1 MVTNP
6 SDIDP
11 FIAVGSELAT
21 ARVAQGLSLSDI
33 SSQLRISV
41 KYLEFLET
49 GEREKLPGATYV
61 LGFIRSYAKCLDLD
75 ADAMCQRLSKT
86 MAASD
91 RQPEYHFIE
100 NKNAGGGDW
109 RNMIMI
115 GVVLIIVSYTA
126 WYFMRNDYVPDAE
139 LTASTELGTELGTEL
154 DTELGKDSI
163 EQNADEVIT
172 EITETEIATIA
183 PDITVDAATT
193 ETGSEVNTTE
203 ETAAK
208 QDNAENSNVISD
220 MVDGSATDPAAAN
233 TNPAIMPARTDGLA
247 ITALAEAWVE
257 LSPLVGEPVLAKLL
271 AAGEMI
277 TIPADNSYMLTTGN
291 AGAISLGYV
300 DQDTPWLA
308 LGAAGQILNKK
319 PIDTLLPNN

>member
-1 MVTNP
+1 MVSNP

-41 KYLEFLET
+41 KYLEFLEN

-61 LGFIRSYAKCLDLD
+61 LGFIRSYAKYLDLE
-75 ADAMCQRLSKT
+75 ADAMCQRLSET

-100 NKNAGGGDW
+100 NKTAGSSDW

-126 WYFMRNDYVPDAE
+126 WYFMHDDYVLDAE
-139 LTASTELGTELGTEL
+139 LTASTELGTELGTGL
-154 DTELGKDSI
+154 DTELS
-163 EQNADEVIT
+163 
-172 EITETEIATIA
+172 TETDIA
-183 PDITVDAATT
+183 PTQPEITVDTATIQ
-193 ETGSEVNTTE
+193 TGSDINITE
-203 ETAAK
+203 DTATK
-208 QDNAENSNVISD
+208 QNDAEQSELISD
-220 MVDGSATDPAAAN
+220 MADGSSTDHTAAN
-233 TNPAIMPARTDGLA
+233 TNPTTMPVRTDGLA

-257 LSPLVGEPVLAKLL
+257 LSTPVGEPVLAKLL
-271 AAGEMI
+271 TAGEMI
-277 TIPADNSYMLTTGN
+277 TIPANNNYVLTTGN

-308 LGAAGQILNKK
+308 LGVAGQILNKK

>member
-1 MVTNP
+1 MVSNP

-21 ARVAQGLSLSDI
+21 ARAAQGLSLSDI

-41 KYLEFLET
+41 KYLEFLEN

-61 LGFIRSYAKCLDLD
+61 LGFIRSYAKYLDLE
-75 ADAMCQRLSKT
+75 ADAMCQRLSET

-100 NKNAGGGDW
+100 NKTAGGSDW

-126 WYFMRNDYVPDAE
+126 WYFMHDDYVLDAE
-139 LTASTELGTELGTEL
+139 LTASTELGTELSTGL
-154 DTELGKDSI
+154 DTELS
-163 EQNADEVIT
+163 
-172 EITETEIATIA
+172 TETDIA
-183 PDITVDAATT
+183 PTQPEITVDTATIQ
-193 ETGSEVNTTE
+193 TGSDINITE
-203 ETAAK
+203 DTATK
-208 QDNAENSNVISD
+208 QNDAEQSELISD
-220 MVDGSATDPAAAN
+220 MADGSSTDHTAAN
-233 TNPAIMPARTDGLA
+233 TNPTTMPVRTDGLA

-257 LSPLVGEPVLAKLL
+257 LSTPVGEPVLAKLL
-271 AAGEMI
+271 TAGEMI
-277 TIPADNSYMLTTGN
+277 TIPANNNYVLTTGN

-308 LGAAGQILNKK
+308 LGVAGQILNKK

>member
-1 MVTNP
+1 MVSNP

-41 KYLEFLET
+41 KYLEFLEN

-61 LGFIRSYAKCLDLD
+61 LGFIRSYAKCLDLE
-75 ADAMCQRLSKT
+75 ADAMCQRLSET

-100 NKNAGGGDW
+100 NKTAGGGDW

-126 WYFMRNDYVPDAE
+126 WYFMHDDYVLDAE
-139 LTASTELGTELGTEL
+139 LTASTELGTELSTGL
-154 DTELGKDSI
+154 DTELS
-163 EQNADEVIT
+163 
-172 EITETEIATIA
+172 TETDIA
-183 PDITVDAATT
+183 PTQPEITVDTATIQ
-193 ETGSEVNTTE
+193 TGSDINITE
-203 ETAAK
+203 DTATK
-208 QDNAENSNVISD
+208 QNDAEQSELISD
-220 MVDGSATDPAAAN
+220 MADGSSTDHTAAN
-233 TNPAIMPARTDGLA
+233 TNPTTMPVRTDGLA

-257 LSPLVGEPVLAKLL
+257 LSTPVGEPVLAKLL
-271 AAGEMI
+271 TAGEMI
-277 TIPADNSYMLTTGN
+277 TIPANNNYVLTTGN

-308 LGAAGQILNKK
+308 LGVAGQILNKK

>member
-1 MVTNP
+1 MVSNP

-11 FIAVGSELAT
+11 FIAVGGELAT
-21 ARVAQGLSLSDI
+21 ARISQGLSLSDI

-41 KYLEFLET
+41 KYLEFLEN

-61 LGFIRSYAKCLDLD
+61 LGFIRSYAKCLDLE
-75 ADAMCQRLSKT
+75 ADAMCQRLSET

-100 NKNAGGGDW
+100 NKTAGGGDW

-126 WYFMRNDYVPDAE
+126 WYFMHDDYVLDTE
-139 LTASTELGTELGTEL
+139 LTASTVLGTESGAGL
-154 DTELGKDSI
+154 DTELST
-163 EQNADEVIT
+163 EAD
-172 EITETEIATIA
+172 IA
-183 PDITVDAATT
+183 PIQPEISVDTVTI
-193 ETGSEVNTTE
+193 ETGSDINITE
-203 ETAAK
+203 DTATK
-208 QDNAENSNVISD
+208 QGDAEQPELISD
-220 MVDGSATDPAAAN
+220 MADGESMDHTAAN
-233 TNPAIMPARTDGLA
+233 SNPTTMPARTDGLA

-257 LSPLVGEPVLAKLL
+257 LSTPVGEPVLAKLL

-277 TIPADNSYMLTTGN
+277 TIPADNNYVLTTGN

-308 LGAAGQILNKK
+308 LGTAGQILNKK
-319 PIDTLLPNN
+319 PIDTLLSNN

>member
-1 MVTNP
+1 MVSNP

-86 MAASD
+86 MAASE

-115 GVVLIIVSYTA
+115 GAVLIIVSYTA

-139 LTASTELGTELGTEL
+139 LTARTEL

-172 EITETEIATIA
+172 KITEIEIATIA

-233 TNPAIMPARTDGLA
+233 TYPAIMPARTDGLA

-257 LSPLVGEPVLAKLL
+257 LSPPVGEPVLAKLL

-308 LGAAGQILNKK
+308 LGVAGQILNKK

>member
-1 MVTNP
+1 MVSNP

-41 KYLEFLET
+41 KYLEFLEN

-61 LGFIRSYAKCLDLD
+61 LGFIRSYAKYLDLE
-75 ADAMCQRLSKT
+75 ADAMCQRLSET

-100 NKNAGGGDW
+100 NKTAGGGDW

-126 WYFMRNDYVPDAE
+126 WYFMYDDYVLDAE
-139 LTASTELGTELGTEL
+139 LTASTELGTELGTGL
-154 DTELGKDSI
+154 DTELS
-163 EQNADEVIT
+163 
-172 EITETEIATIA
+172 TETDIA
-183 PDITVDAATT
+183 PTQPEITVDTATIQ
-193 ETGSEVNTTE
+193 TGSDINITE
-203 ETAAK
+203 DTATK
-208 QDNAENSNVISD
+208 QNDAEQSELISD
-220 MVDGSATDPAAAN
+220 MADGLSTDHTAAN
-233 TNPAIMPARTDGLA
+233 TNPTTMPVRTDGLA

-257 LSPLVGEPVLAKLL
+257 LSTPVGEPVLAKLL
-271 AAGEMI
+271 TAGEMI
-277 TIPADNSYMLTTGN
+277 TIPANNNYVLTTGN

-308 LGAAGQILNKK
+308 LGAVGQILNKK

>member
-1 MVTNP
+1 MVSNP

-75 ADAMCQRLSKT
+75 ADAMCQRLSET

-139 LTASTELGTELGTEL
+139 LTASTELGTEL

-220 MVDGSATDPAAAN
+220 MADGLATYPAAAN
-233 TNPAIMPARTDGLA
+233 TNPAIMLARTDGLA

-257 LSPLVGEPVLAKLL
+257 LSPPVGEPVLAKLL

-277 TIPADNSYMLTTGN
+277 TIPADNSYVLTTGN